1 MTSRLRLLHISDL
14 HFPTPNLDEEGDFKV
29 RPHGLREALRQG
41 PDRFLANLSHLL
53 RPEERPTAIV
63 VTGDLVEQGGV
74 DLISGGTGEFAQAV
88 EFLEALAA
96 RFEILPERVLVV
108 PGNHDVDWTTGRSG
122 VDRFSNYLKAVR
134 GFSSPFERDGR
145 LTPRTVSL
153 QAEPDGPRAELTL
166 LASPLFS
173 GVADPAAKEVSD
185 QISSLVA
192 ALPDEPRR
200 AIQEALRSGESV
212 LDIAALG
219 AHQLR
224 YIEREKPSSS
234 EDSIRIAVL
243 HHHLL
248 PNPQIEV
255 TPFESMVD
263 AGRALEAL
271 ITARYDLVLSGHKHN
286 RALVRF
292 GETDGSIDVYSAPS
306 LFLSTPGSQ
315 PGFTIIDIWGPD
327 GPHYATLRE
336 YETRNPR
343 RVRGEVSLIRSN
355 RVLPKVREVSAGL
368 RPEDQRTH
376 LVPVLQ
382 GVRDA
387 FQWRASLQAPELHKL
402 FDKAWTQLTDDLR
415 KLGSKRLDLRPP
427 LIVDDMRTFI
437 GLARR
442 VEAHDGVP
450 TIRLAS
456 ENDLQYWDLAITD
469 PRSEAAKYSGPLR
482 EFNGSKARILVL
494 KPPAFALDKDAELA
508 NRVIERM
515 LDDGFSVGVVK
526 DWQVENDV
534 AKDFGLIADLAVWT
548 FTLKG
553 NEVRGL
559 RIELDPA
566 TVKRYARHW
575 EILNDEYCWHSDQ
588 DGTFLQYLQRNG
600 DAG

>member
-1 MTSRLRLLHISDL
+1 L

-29 RPHGLREALRQG
+29 RPDGLREALRQG

-53 RPEERPTAIV
+53 EPEDRPAAIV
-63 VTGDLVEQGGV
+63 VTGDLVEKGGV
-74 DLISGGTGEFAQAV
+74 DLTSGGTGEFAQAV
-88 EFLEALAA
+88 DFLEALAG
-96 RFEILPERVLVV
+96 RFEIPPERVLVV
-108 PGNHDVDWTTGRSG
+108 PGNHDVDWTPGRSG

-134 GFSSPFERDGR
+134 GFSSPFERGDR

-153 QAEPDGPRAELTL
+153 QAGPDGPWAELTL

-173 GVADPAAKEVSD
+173 GVADPVAKTVSD

-192 ALPDEPRR
+192 ELPDEPRR

-219 AHQLR
+219 AHQLG
-224 YIEREKPSSS
+224 YIEREKPSHA
-234 EDSIRIAVL
+234 EGGIRIAVL

-286 RALVRF
+286 RALVHF
-292 GETDGSIDVYSAPS
+292 GEADGSIDVYSAPS
-306 LFLSTPGSQ
+306 LFLSTPRSQ
-315 PGFTIIDIWGPD
+315 PGFTLIDIWRPG

-336 YETRNPR
+336 YDTWNPR
-343 RVRGEVSLIRSN
+343 RVRGEAHLIRAN
-355 RVLPKVREVSAGL
+355 RVLPKVREVTAGL

-376 LVPVLQ
+376 LVPALKS
-382 GVRDA
+382 VRDA
-387 FQWRASLQAPELHKL
+387 FQWRASLEAPELHKL
-402 FDKAWTQLTDDLR
+402 FDRAWTQLTEDLSA
-415 KLGSKRLDLRPP
+415 LGAKRLDLRPP
-427 LIVDDMRTFI
+427 LIVDHMRTFI

-442 VEAHDGVP
+442 VEARDGAP
-450 TIRLAS
+450 IIRLAS
-456 ENDLQYWDLAITD
+456 ENDLRYWDQAIRD

-515 LDDGFSVGVVK
+515 LGDGFSVGVVK
-526 DWQVENDV
+526 DRQVETNV

-566 TVKRYARHW
+566 TVRRYARDW

-588 DGTFLQYLQRNG
+588 GGSFLQHLQTSG
-600 DAG
+600 EAG